1 MPEGP
6 DKVKALGDSVKAWVQ
21 SEPLA
26 AFTWMLTLPQPLF
39 EKVKMTSGAAAAS
52 PNVKAAADLL
62 IQQTSDRPTMM
73 LHGVMIGWAMKDP
86 AAAEAWCTQIRTTR
100 DFRYVC
106 VFSVADG
113 LCRKK
118 ATDAAAWAT
127 TLPQPDDRNAAI
139 DGTATIWCRGG
150 LADATVWIKQL
161 NPTDMKRAAQSVA
174 ASWGLAKVKTDPSLE
189 VWLGQ
194 LSLSPADKE
203 DVLKGPRPDSFH
215 ISKYQPAPASAP
227 SKP

>member
-52 PNVKAAADLL
+52 PNVKAAAD
-62 IQQTSDRPTMM
+62 SDRPTMM